1 MTVAFWVKVVSGI
14 DNHNDNDGL
23 MTTMQNWNSE
33 GWQIILYNWHGT
45 KLIKFQVMDFQ
56 AAGKQFQKEVNTVA
70 SLFGQWLHYVAIY
83 RYENPSDPGA
93 QFEIFKNG
101 VLNNGGG
108 ADAPTAS
115 FTENAVDK
123 LAFGRQVI
131 TENNPLYGNVIFD
144 EVAFFDGALT
154 ADLAD
159 ELYKHYI

>member
-1 MTVAFWVKVVSGI
+1 MSIAFWVKLLSGI
-14 DNHNDNDGL
+14 ESEGDNVGL
-23 MTTMQNWNSE
+23 ITTMNEWDNE
-33 GWQIILYNWHGT
+33 GWHIILLNWSGI
-45 KLIKFQVMDFQ
+45 KLIKFQIMDFQ
-56 AAGKQFQKEVNTVA
+56 APGKQFQKEVDTVA

-115 FTENAVDK
+115 FTENMVDK

-131 TENNPLYGNVIFD
+131 TQNAPSYGNVIFD